1 MKLSAI
7 ANNISDKAKKYT
19 KDVHATYDNTVK
31 PFVKEQYK
39 YAKKMSKDTVDFVKR
54 NPKKI
59 GKYAAIATAIV
70 AAGVGIVKGIKD
82 YIETKKVNKI
92 LAKFVATE
100 KQNNKELKDFIGIQ
114 REIIDSRDT
123 IIDAQRKVIEEQKAK
138 LGENNN

>member
-7 ANNISDKAKKYT
+7 ANNISDKTKKYKESAKTTYT
-19 KDVHATYDNTVK
+19 KTVK
-31 PFVKEQYK
+31 PFVQEQLK
-39 YAKKMSKDTVDFVKR
+39 YAKTLTKDSVNFVKN
-54 NPKKI
+54 NPKKV
-59 GKYAAIATAIV
+59 GKYAAITTAIV

-123 IIDAQRKVIEEQKAK
+123 IIDAQRKVIDEQKAK
-138 LGENNN
+138 LAETK